1 MKRSAGHDDLQ
12 APTLPGPKMRN
23 VAHSYGNE
31 DRGCWMMIG
40 EHSVNSLDAG
50 HLDQLKYIINF
61 ASNLLTPHQ
70 DNTSR

>member
-1 MKRSAGHDDLQ
+1 
-12 APTLPGPKMRN
+12 
-23 VAHSYGNE
+23 
-31 DRGCWMMIG
+31 MMIG

-70 DNTSR
+70 DDTSR